1 MTTLPAKSFALP
13 ITHPPI
19 PLTPLPLPSPTNEYL
34 AWFDGACGPVNPG
47 GTATFGVV
55 VKDDRRYRPPEGARL
70 GR

>member
-13 ITHPPI
+13 ITHPPF
-19 PLTPLPLPSPTNEYL
+19 PLTPLPLPSPDEGEYL

-55 VKDDRRYRPPEGARL
+55 VKDRTVPSS
-70 GR
+70 